1 MFRKIHPKGCSSGT
15 ATNGETETKAC
26 GVGGG
31 RGKIPKLW
39 GFSGGGCSDAGAAKA
54 ETAERSRG
62 EPGLVR
68 VKALVRVGQTGSSS
82 AVRMWRG
89 IPEPARPRGVS
100 RLLEGREG
108 RRERGWGLPPGR
120 PGPANSAR
128 AITSCTPPSCCCAM
142 ASNMPSNRSSSCSPP
157 IVPAAS
163 HAPKT
168 ELRTRV
174 PRSPILR
181 IASVQR
187 LQSSAFRSGAGNTQ
201 APCRPGPPA
210 HSNVPPHFE
219 PAAIDRAADSPLC
232 RPLVDLLSQSK
243 SAFLKLWAEQKAP
256 EFGVSCY
263 GYQTLFGGFQKGL
276 DTNPAWLEWKKK
288 VQTLF
293 LRLGRDFP
301 ACRRV
306 KWKMFCYLL

>member
-1 MFRKIHPKGCSSGT
+1 
-15 ATNGETETKAC
+15 
-26 GVGGG
+26 
-31 RGKIPKLW
+31 
-39 GFSGGGCSDAGAAKA
+39 
-54 ETAERSRG
+54 
-62 EPGLVR
+62 
-68 VKALVRVGQTGSSS
+68 
-82 AVRMWRG
+82 MWRG
-89 IPEPARPRGVS
+89 SPEPARPRGVS
-100 RLLEGREG
+100 RLLEGREE

-128 AITSCTPPSCCCAM
+128 AVTSCTPPSCCCAM

-163 HAPKT
+163 HAPKP

-174 PRSPILR
+174 PRSATLR

-210 HSNVPPHFE
+210 HSHVPPHFE
-219 PAAIDRAADSPLC
+219 PAAIDRAADSPLF

-243 SAFLKLWAEQKAP
+243 SAFLKRWAERKAL

-263 GYQTLFGGFQKGL
+263 GYQTLFGGFQKRLG
-276 DTNPAWLEWKKK
+276 TNPAWLE
-288 VQTLF
+288 
-293 LRLGRDFP
+293 
-301 ACRRV
+301 
-306 KWKMFCYLL
+306 